1 MVWIAGFEPATS
13 CSQSKCSTKLN
24 YIQLYGADNENR
36 TRDFWLEARHFTS
49 KLHLH
54 IYEPLVPA
62 GLRSNPFVKSTWV
75 VAKIGADDR
84 SRTCNLLLTRQP
96 HRLLCYASLFFKQIP
111 NAYCELFFYVC
122 CNTYL
127 SCY

>member
-54 IYEPLVPA
+54 IYESHSSA
-62 GLRSNPFVKSTWV
+62 ESWDIPFVKPTWV
-75 VAKIGADDR
+75 VAN
-84 SRTCNLLLTRQP
+84 SW
-96 HRLLCYASLFFKQIP
+96 S
-111 NAYCELFFYVC
+111 
-122 CNTYL
+122 
-127 SCY
+127 

>member
-75 VAKIGADDR
+75 VANNNWCTARDNSHSCTTLLSFANNKDTSTVNLIN
-84 SRTCNLLLTRQP
+84 SNFLLL
-96 HRLLCYASLFFKQIP
+96 S
-111 NAYCELFFYVC
+111 
-122 CNTYL
+122 
-127 SCY
+127 

>member
-1 MVWIAGFEPATS
+1 MKTANSCFVATRNFKLPMHATFWRLISMVWIAGFEPATS

-54 IYEPLVPA
+54 ICESHSSA
-62 GLRSNPFVKSTWV
+62 ESWDIPFV
-75 VAKIGADDR
+75 
-84 SRTCNLLLTRQP
+84 
-96 HRLLCYASLFFKQIP
+96 
-111 NAYCELFFYVC
+111 
-122 CNTYL
+122 
-127 SCY
+127 